1 MAHKITLF
9 WGKFNKCN
17 AIDCWPHSKAF
28 FIYTAEEGHISK
40 EDANNVLFRC
50 RISALGIV
58 GDLLRKVGALE
69 LKLVS
74 FDPEFITCFSYY
86 LVGYFGTIY
95 LLGVL
100 SKYSEGEWEGKWG
113 EDRFQ

>member
-40 EDANNVLFRC
+40 EDANNVFFRC

-74 FDPEFITCFSYY
+74 CRNIVKEFQESRTPAS
-86 LVGYFGTIY
+86 
-95 LLGVL
+95 
-100 SKYSEGEWEGKWG
+100 SSWAPQWET
-113 EDRFQ
+113 ETL